1 MTKAISRRMFLGT
14 ALGFAAVHAN
24 AASPS
29 RSLRPVARPGSTKP
43 IPKVFPTADELV
55 RQAKVSGQVGY
66 AVMDVSTGEMRE
78 AGEADTGLPPASVAK
93 ALTTLYALDALGEGH
108 RFATTV
114 HASGPVTDGVLDGDL
129 ILAGGGDPTLG
140 TDELA
145 QLAKT
150 LKEAGLREVTGAFL
164 VWGGALPFA
173 ERIDVEQPDHVAYS
187 PAVSGLNLNFNRVH
201 FQWTR
206 SGTGYDVSM
215 DAPSGSYTPA
225 VSVAQMTVEDRSLP
239 VYTYADE
246 GGRDVWTVAR
256 GALGKGGA
264 RWLPVRKPE
273 IYAGEVFQTLMR
285 SHGIVLAAPKI
296 TETAPEGPALARV
309 ESGPLSGILRD
320 MLKYSTNLTAEVVGL
335 AATKAR
341 GIEADGLEA
350 SAQAMSGWLR
360 ETYGLSEGVSLVDHS
375 GLGGQ
380 SRISAG
386 DMVRTLQAAHD
397 TGPLRSLMTPI
408 PMRNEKRQIIADHPV
423 EVEAKTGTLNFV
435 SALAGY
441 TTAIDG
447 AEMAFAIFTA
457 NTERRDALSM
467 DQRERP
473 EGGRTWLTRSR
484 NLQQRLLQRWGQ
496 AYANS

>member
-1 MTKAISRRMFLGT
+1 MFLGA

-43 IPKVFPTADELV
+43 IPKVFPPAEELV
-55 RQAKVSGQVGY
+55 REAGVSGRVSY
-66 AVMDVSTGEMRE
+66 AVMDVTTGEMRE
-78 AGEADTGLPPASVAK
+78 AGQADLGLPPASVAK
-93 ALTTLYALDALGEGH
+93 ALTALYAMDALGEGH
-108 RFATTV
+108 RFSTTV
-114 HASGPVTDGVLDGDL
+114 LATGPVTEGVLTGDL
-129 ILAGGGDPTLG
+129 VLAGGGDPTLG
-140 TDELA
+140 TDELGA
-145 QLAKT
+145 LAETVKA
-150 LKEAGLREVTGAFL
+150 AGIREVTGDFL
-164 VWGGALPFA
+164 VWGGYLPFA
-173 ERIDVEQPDHVAYS
+173 ERIDAEQPPHVAYS

-206 SGTGYDVSM
+206 SGSDYDVSM
-215 DAPSGSYTPA
+215 DARSGSYTPA

-246 GGRDVWTVAR
+246 NGRDVWTVAR

-285 SHGIVLAAPKI
+285 SHGIVLTAPQI
-296 TETAPEGPALARV
+296 SESAPEGTELARV
-309 ESGPLSGILRD
+309 ESAPLTDILRD

-335 AATKAR
+335 AATRAR
-341 GIEADGLEA
+341 GVEADGLEA
-350 SAQAMSGWLR
+350 SAQAMSLWLR
-360 ETYGLSEGVSLVDHS
+360 ETYGLSDGVSLVDHS

-380 SRISAG
+380 SRMTAG
-386 DMVRTLQAAHD
+386 DMVVALRAARG
-397 TGPLRSLMTPI
+397 TGPLRSLMKPI

-457 NTERRDALSM
+457 DTDRRDALTM
-467 DQRERP
+467 AERERP
-473 EGGRTWLTRSR
+473 EGGRAWITRSKK
-484 NLQQRLLQRWGQ
+484 LQQRLLQRWGQ